1 MSPWNN
7 KQATET
13 LDNLRPGFQA
23 AVLEVQSDNRP
34 ACLRLQELGLVPGA
48 PVEVIATGSSII
60 VRVGE
65 QRLCLGRELAHAVSV
80 LPTC

>member
-7 KQATET
+7 QQASET

-23 AVLEVQSDNRP
+23 AVLEVHASNRP

-48 PVEVIATGSSII
+48 PVEVLSSGDSIL

-65 QRLCLGRELAHAVSV
+65 QRLVLRRELAHEVSV
-80 LPTC
+80 LPAF